1 MTRPPF
7 SLDAVNAATA
17 DIMTRGH
24 RVLQTHMYGSDE
36 FNHVAYL
43 LDIMAPPEGAIVFDA
58 GCGIGEVS
66 RLMSEMR
73 PDLRFILANLSVFQL
88 SLCPT
93 GAQYRPLHCDL
104 HETGLASGSVD
115 VAMYSSTLCQLDH
128 AVALDEA
135 YRILK
140 PGGVL
145 FINDMERG
153 IDDGGTM
160 EQSLAARVL
169 PAHALIKLV
178 KSSGF
183 TIDKAFM
190 PKYND
195 EFFRGLLRDSGMES
209 YLDGIKPIVIR
220 AIK

>member
-7 SLDAVNAATA
+7 SLDTVNAATA
-17 DIMTRGH
+17 DIMARGH

-36 FNHVAYL
+36 LSHVAHL
-43 LDIMAPPEGAIVFDA
+43 LEIMAPPEGAMVFDA

-73 PDLRFILANLSVFQL
+73 PDLNFILANVSEFQL
-88 SLCPT
+88 TLCPK
-93 GAQYRPLHCDL
+93 GEQYGLLLCDL
-104 HETGLASGSVD
+104 HDIRLDSNSVD
-115 VAMYSSTLCQLDH
+115 AAMYSSTLCQLDH

-153 IDDGGTM
+153 IDDGGAM

-169 PAHALIKLV
+169 PAHVLIKLV
-178 KSSGF
+178 KSAGF

-190 PKYND
+190 PDYND